1 MKILRATTRSELAL
15 CMEIRRHVFIEEQQV
30 PENEEIDVHDRIDD
44 PLADHFL
51 FLDGE
56 HPVGTVRCLKKPDG
70 ILKIGRVAIIQE
82 ERGKGLGRQM
92 MDLVEAF
99 YPDFGRFVLDAQTHA
114 IPFYLKCGYIPMGD
128 IFMDAGIPHMHME
141 KNNPTFVNRRI

>member
-1 MKILRATTRSELAL
+1 MKILRASTRSELAS
-15 CMEIRRHVFIEEQQV
+15 CMDIRRHVFIEEQQV
-30 PENEEIDVHDRIDD
+30 PENEEIDDHDRIDD

-51 FLDGE
+51 FLEGN
-56 HPVGTVRCLKKPDG
+56 HPVGTVRCLKKPNG

-92 MDLVEAF
+92 MDLVEAY
-99 YPDFGRFVLDAQTHA
+99 YPDFQRFVLDAQTHA
-114 IPFYLKCGYIPMGD
+114 IPFYLKCSYIPMGD

-141 KNNPTFVNRRI
+141 KNNPAFVNRSI

>member
-1 MKILRATTRSELAL
+1 MD
-15 CMEIRRHVFIEEQQV
+15 IRRHVFIEEQQV
-30 PENEEIDVHDRIDD
+30 PENEEIDDHDRIDD

-51 FLDGE
+51 FLEED
-56 HPVGTVRCLKKPDG
+56 HPVGTVRCLKKPGG

-92 MDLVEAF
+92 MDLVEAY
-99 YPDFGRFVLDAQTHA
+99 YPDFRRFVLDAQTHA
-114 IPFYLKCGYIPMGD
+114 IPFYLKCGYLPMGD

-141 KNNPTFVNRRI
+141 KNNPTFVNRSI